1 MTTTTDPITRR
12 CGCRDVAG
20 RLLDVRC
27 PRLAERE
34 HGSWSFRVDVP
45 GPGGKRRQVRR
56 TGFPTKAAAR
66 AEYERLRVEVRDGM
80 HVDTGKVTVGQ
91 WLDEWLAGRG
101 KIRETTRASYTSH
114 IECHLRP
121 HLGHVQLS
129 ALRATHIEAAY
140 REIVAGNA
148 ARLEAGKRAT
158 GPATIARVHATLR
171 AALNTAVRR
180 RMIPQN
186 VASYVELPSSSR
198 PPVVVWL
205 PADVGAFLDRLD
217 ATADR
222 LGPLF
227 HLVIAAGLRR
237 GEACALRWA
246 DVDLDR
252 GSLRISR
259 SRSTIGFRVVEGAP
273 KTKGS
278 ARTLSLD
285 AGTVAVLRAHRKA
298 QAEGRLA
305 WGGAWVDTDGVFVR
319 EDGELIH
326 PEHVSNRFAAVVK
339 AAGLPRIRFH
349 DLRHTSATLGLA
361 AGESMKEISDRLG
374 HSTIGITADTYTHVL
389 PAVAQESAER
399 RAALVPRALCP
410 PRAHG
415 ASEDLSTAAD
425 GDRTRRSNGWGG
437 WGSNPRPTDYESA
450 ALTG

>member
-1 MTTTTDPITRR
+1 M
-12 CGCRDVAG
+12 
-20 RLLDVRC
+20 
-27 PRLAERE
+27 
-34 HGSWSFRVDVP
+34 
-45 GPGGKRRQVRR
+45 GGKRRQVRR

-66 AEYERLRVEVRDGM
+66 AEYERLRVDVRRGM
-80 HVDTGKVTVGQ
+80 HVDTGKVTVGA

-101 KIRETTRASYTSH
+101 KIRETTRASYSSH

-129 ALRATHIEAAY
+129 ALRAKHISTAY
-140 REIVAGNA
+140 RDITSGNA

-171 AALNTAVRR
+171 AALNTAVRQGAVS
-180 RMIPQN
+180 QN
-186 VASYVELPSSSR
+186 VASFVELPTSDR
-198 PPVVVWL
+198 PPVVVWS
-205 PADVGAFLDRLD
+205 PQHVGSFLDHLD
-217 ATADR
+217 TTADR
-222 LGPLF
+222 LAPLF

-246 DVDLDR
+246 DVDLEG
-252 GSLRISR
+252 GSLRVSR
-259 SRSTIGFRVVEGAP
+259 SRSTIGRRVVEGAP

-278 ARTLSLD
+278 ARTISLD
-285 AGTVAVLRAHRKA
+285 SGTVAVLRGHRRA
-298 QAEGRLA
+298 QAAERLA

-319 EDGELIH
+319 EDGELLH
-326 PEHVSNRFAAVVK
+326 PEHVSNRFAALTR
-339 AAGLPRIRFH
+339 AAGLPRVRFH

-361 AGESMKEISDRLG
+361 SGESLKEISDRLG
-374 HSTIGITADTYTHVL
+374 HSTIGITADTYVHVL
-389 PAVAQESAER
+389 PATAQESAER

-410 PRAHG
+410 PRAHK

>member
-1 MTTTTDPITRR
+1 
-12 CGCRDVAG
+12 V
-20 RLLDVRC
+20 
-27 PRLAERE
+27 
-34 HGSWSFRVDVP
+34 
-45 GPGGKRRQVRR
+45 GGKRRQVRR

-66 AEYERLRVEVRDGM
+66 AEYERLRVDVRRGM
-80 HVDTGKVTVGQ
+80 HVDTGKVTVGA

-101 KIRETTRASYTSH
+101 KIRETTRASYSSH

-129 ALRATHIEAAY
+129 ALRAKHISTAY
-140 REIVAGNA
+140 RDITSGNA

-171 AALNTAVRR
+171 AALNTAVRQGAVS
-180 RMIPQN
+180 QN
-186 VASYVELPSSSR
+186 VASFVELPTSDR
-198 PPVVVWL
+198 PPVVVWS
-205 PADVGAFLDRLD
+205 PQHVGSFLDHLD
-217 ATADR
+217 TTADR
-222 LGPLF
+222 LAPLF

-246 DVDLDR
+246 DVDLEG
-252 GSLRISR
+252 GSLRVSR
-259 SRSTIGFRVVEGAP
+259 SRSTIGRRVVEGAP

-278 ARTLSLD
+278 ARTISLD
-285 AGTVAVLRAHRKA
+285 SGTVAVLRGHRRA
-298 QAEGRLA
+298 QAAERLA

-319 EDGELIH
+319 EDGELLH
-326 PEHVSNRFAAVVK
+326 PEHVSNRFAALTR
-339 AAGLPRIRFH
+339 AAGLPRVRFH

-361 AGESMKEISDRLG
+361 SGESLKEISDRLG
-374 HSTIGITADTYTHVL
+374 HSTIGITADTYVHVL
-389 PAVAQESAER
+389 PATAQESAER

-410 PRAHG
+410 PRAHK